1 MKFAMVICNET
12 DQDAVVAAVEHAG
25 GIRYTLLS
33 RVHGSG
39 KSGKRG
45 ETEANLGSNS
55 MLLVAFDDLVAEQV
69 KEALAA
75 MDVRLQKGRHP
86 SGLHAF
92 CWEAQEWL

>member
-12 DQDAVVAAVEHAG
+12 DQDEVVAAIERAG
-25 GIRYTLLS
+25 GVRYTLMS
-33 RVHGSG
+33 RVYGSG
-39 KSGKRG
+39 MSGKRG
-45 ETEANLGSNS
+45 KTEAHLGSNS
-55 MLLVAFDDLVAEQV
+55 MILVAFDELIAEQV

-75 MDVRLQKGRHP
+75 MDARLQKGRHP